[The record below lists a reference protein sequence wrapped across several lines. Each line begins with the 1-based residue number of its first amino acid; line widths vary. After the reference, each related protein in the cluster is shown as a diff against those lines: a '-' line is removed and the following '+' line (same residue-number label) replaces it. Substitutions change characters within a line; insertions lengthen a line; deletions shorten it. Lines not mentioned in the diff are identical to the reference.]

1 MKTTESADSNQVF
14 EKFHHYDW
22 ENDLVYQAGLKN
34 IYNSYFKANTSM
46 TPAKKQQ
53 IITNSKVFYFKKT
66 FDVQI
71 DLGQY
76 GRWVQESCSP
86 GFSNT
91 PEISL
96 EHQPQPQQEQGEQ
109 SSLSYDE
116 LVELIVAGKEIPGIR
131 KIPNI
136 VLEDQASR
144 SVLSQRRKPWEIKDD
159 DEKEKEIEIEISSAV

>member
-1 MKTTESADSNQVF
+1 
-14 EKFHHYDW
+14 
-22 ENDLVYQAGLKN
+22 
-34 IYNSYFKANTSM
+34 M

-91 PEISL
+91 PEILL

-131 KIPNI
+131 KIPNL
-136 VLEDQASR
+136 VLEDQA
-144 SVLSQRRKPWEIKDD
+144 
-159 DEKEKEIEIEISSAV
+159 